1 MKYSIGS
8 VLILAL
14 LAGCTGNLK
23 APVIERTQ
31 SSTKPVAKSA
41 TQARK
46 PVIAPK
52 AVSEKPADWRPD
64 SYIVKKGD
72 TLYAI
77 GLEYGFDYKDI
88 ANWNGITPPAYT
100 IRVGQALKLKAPA
113 SAGSSPVVSPAVAAP
128 AATEGSVVSAIKTE
142 APPQAKPLDE
152 PTPAAAS
159 PETKADAAK
168 PVEKP
173 AEKPLDDSAVEWG
186 WPAVG
191 KILAKFSDSNKGLDI
206 AGSIGQPVLAA
217 ASGKVVYSGN
227 GLRGYGKMVIIK
239 HNTTY
244 LSAYAHNSQIVVKE
258 GQDVVKGQK
267 IAEMGNSDADSI
279 MLHFEIRKLGQPID
293 PEKFLP
299 ANATMN

>member
-1 MKYSIGS
+1 VKYSTQS
-8 VLILAL
+8 TLIITL
-14 LAGCTGNLK
+14 LLLVGCAGTLK

-31 SSTKPVAKSA
+31 SSAKPAVQTSKSA
-41 TQARK
+41 
-46 PVIAPK
+46 IAK
-52 AVSEKPADWRPD
+52 KTASEKSADWRPD

-88 ANWNGITPPAYT
+88 ARWNEITAPTYT
-100 IRVGQALKLKAPA
+100 IKVGQALKLKAPA
-113 SAGSSPVVSPAVAAP
+113 GTESSPVPAAAVPAAAP
-128 AATEGSVVSAIKTE
+128 ATTEGTVVSAIKTE
-142 APPQAKPLDE
+142 ASPQAKPLDE
-152 PTPAAAS
+152 PVSAPA
-159 PETKADAAK
+159 EAK
-168 PVEKP
+168 TDVAKP
-173 AEKPLDDSAVEWG
+173 AEKLVDDNAVEWG

-191 KILAKFSDSNKGLDI
+191 KIMTRFSDASKGLDI
-206 AGSIGQPVLAA
+206 SGSVGQPVLSA
-217 ASGKVVYSGN
+217 ASGKVVYSGS

-267 IAEMGNSDADSI
+267 IAEMGNSDSDSV

>member
-1 MKYSIGS
+1 M
-8 VLILAL
+8 
-14 LAGCTGNLK
+14 AGCAGTLK
-23 APVIERTQ
+23 APVVERAQ
-31 SSTKPVAKSA
+31 SSAKPVAKSTAQA
-41 TQARK
+41 TK

-52 AVSEKPADWRPD
+52 AAAEKPADWRPD
-64 SYIVKKGD
+64 SYTVKKGD

-77 GLEYGFDYKDI
+77 GLEYGFDYKEI
-88 ANWNGITPPAYT
+88 ASWNGITAPAYT
-100 IRVGQALKLKAPA
+100 IRVGQVLKLKAPA
-113 SAGSSPVVSPAVAAP
+113 SAGNSPAASPVVAAP
-128 AATEGSVVSAIKTE
+128 AATSATTEGPVVSAVKTE

-152 PTPAAAS
+152 PVAAPAK
-159 PETKADAAK
+159 TKADTAK

-173 AEKPLDDSAVEWG
+173 ADKPLDDAAVEWG

-191 KILAKFSDSNKGLDI
+191 KIQTKFSDSNKGLDI

-267 IAEMGNSDADSI
+267 IAEMGNSDADSV

>member
-1 MKYSIGS
+1 MKYSTHS
-8 VLILAL
+8 ALIVALLL
-14 LAGCTGNLK
+14 LAGCASTLK

-31 SSTKPVAKSA
+31 TGAKPAGQTSKS
-41 TQARK
+41 
-46 PVIAPK
+46 VIAK
-52 AVSEKPADWRPD
+52 KTASEKSADWRPD

-88 ANWNGITPPAYT
+88 ARWNEITAPNYT
-100 IRVGQALKLKAPA
+100 IKVGQALKLKAPA
-113 SAGSSPVVSPAVAAP
+113 GTENNPVAMAAVSAPKPTPAPAP
-128 AATEGSVVSAIKTE
+128 AATDATVVSAIKTE

-152 PTPAAAS
+152 PVSAAT
-159 PETKADAAK
+159 EAK
-168 PVEKP
+168 PDVTKP
-173 AEKPLDDSAVEWG
+173 AEKIADENAVEWG

-191 KILAKFSDSNKGLDI
+191 KILTKFSDTSKGLDI
-206 AGSIGQPVLAA
+206 SGSIGQPVLSA

-267 IAEMGNSDADSI
+267 IAEMGNSDTDSV

>member
-1 MKYSIGS
+1 VKYLTQST
-8 VLILAL
+8 LIVAL
-14 LAGCTGNLK
+14 LLLTGCAGTLK

-31 SSTKPVAKSA
+31 SSAKPAVQTSKSTIAK
-41 TQARK
+41 
-46 PVIAPK
+46 K
-52 AVSEKPADWRPD
+52 AASEKSADWRPD
-64 SYIVKKGD
+64 TYIVKKGD

-88 ANWNGITPPAYT
+88 ARWNEITAPSYT
-100 IRVGQALKLKAPA
+100 IKVGQALKLKAPA
-113 SAGSSPVVSPAVAAP
+113 GTESSPVATAAVSVPKPTPAPAP
-128 AATEGSVVSAIKTE
+128 AATEGTVVSAIKTE
-142 APPQAKPLDE
+142 APPQPKPLDE
-152 PTPAAAS
+152 PVSAAAEAKS
-159 PETKADAAK
+159 DAAK
-168 PVEKP
+168 P
-173 AEKPLDDSAVEWG
+173 AEKTVDDNAVEWG

-191 KILAKFSDSNKGLDI
+191 KILTKFSDTSKGLDI
-206 AGSIGQPVLAA
+206 SGSIGQPVLSA

-267 IAEMGNSDADSI
+267 IAEMGNSDTDSV

-299 ANATMN
+299 TNATMN